1 VVVLISGRG
10 SNMRALVEHS
20 RVQPG
25 AYEVVRV
32 LSDKPAA
39 AGLDLARDLGVAA
52 AAVPAFGSAAGK
64 PADRAE
70 YEPRLAA
77 VVDEC
82 SPALI
87 VLAGFMRILSPE
99 FVNRYAGRI
108 LNIHPSLLPKY
119 PGLHTHRAVLAAGDP
134 VHGATVHFVTAE
146 LDGGPPVIQ
155 ATVPV
160 RPGDDEAT
168 LAARVQAEEH
178 RIYPLAVGW
187 YCEGRLRCR
196 DGLAWLDG
204 APLAVPVQYDRDAPS
219 AAAPSAGAPHAGAS
233 QADASQAGAFRA
245 DAPPPG
251 PREVGAPSAD
261 ASQAGSPPRN
271 RGKAGS

>member
-1 VVVLISGRG
+1 LSDESTPQPIVVLISGRG

-20 RVQPG
+20 RGP
-25 AYEVVRV
+25 ASSYEVVHV
-32 LSDKPAA
+32 LSDRPAA
-39 AGLDLARDLGVAA
+39 AGLALARDFGIAA
-52 AAVPAFGSAAGK
+52 AAVPASGGAAGS
-64 PADRAE
+64 PGRAE
-70 YEPRLAA
+70 YDRRLAA
-77 VVDEC
+77 AIDEC
-82 SPALI
+82 APALV

-146 LDGGPPVIQ
+146 LDGGPPIVQ
-155 ATVPV
+155 AMVPV
-160 RPGDDEAT
+160 RPDDDETT

-196 DGLAWLDG
+196 EGRAWLDG
-204 APLAVPVQYDRDAPS
+204 KALDVPVQYRGGDLPGGAPRGGQRG
-219 AAAPSAGAPHAGAS
+219 AAP
-233 QADASQAGAFRA
+233 
-245 DAPPPG
+245 
-251 PREVGAPSAD
+251 
-261 ASQAGSPPRN
+261 GSR
-271 RGKAGS
+271 

>member
-1 VVVLISGRG
+1 LSTERAPQPIVVLISGRG

-20 RVQPG
+20 RAEAR

-39 AGLDLARDLGVAA
+39 AGLVLARDLGVAA
-52 AAVPAFGSAAGK
+52 AAVPACGDAAGN
-64 PADRAE
+64 PPGRAE
-70 YEPRLAA
+70 YDRRLAA
-77 VVDEC
+77 AIDEC
-82 SPALI
+82 APALI

-108 LNIHPSLLPKY
+108 MNIHPSLLPKY

-134 VHGATVHFVTAE
+134 IHGATVHFVTTE
-146 LDGGPPVIQ
+146 LDGGPPIIQ
-155 ATVPV
+155 AKVQV
-160 RPGDDEAT
+160 RPDDDEAI

-196 DGLAWLDG
+196 EGRAWLDG
-204 APLAVPVQYDRDAPS
+204 EALGVPVQYERGDRRGADQPDRASPG
-219 AAAPSAGAPHAGAS
+219 GAPA
-233 QADASQAGAFRA
+233 
-245 DAPPPG
+245 
-251 PREVGAPSAD
+251 
-261 ASQAGSPPRN
+261 RN
-271 RGKAGS
+271 R

>member
-1 VVVLISGRG
+1 
-10 SNMRALVEHS
+10 MRALVEHS
-20 RVQPG
+20 RAEPR

-39 AGLDLARDLGVAA
+39 AGLALARDLGVAA
-52 AAVPAFGSAAGK
+52 TAVPSSGSAAGS
-64 PADRAE
+64 PSGRAE
-70 YEPRLAA
+70 YDRRLSAA
-77 VVDEC
+77 IDEC
-82 SPALI
+82 APALI

-146 LDGGPPVIQ
+146 LDGGPPIIQ
-155 ATVPV
+155 AVVPV
-160 RPGDDEAT
+160 RPDDDEAT

-178 RIYPLAVGW
+178 RVYPLAVGW

-196 DGLAWLDG
+196 AGRAWLDDE
-204 APLAVPVQYDRDAPS
+204 ALDVPVRYDGGD
-219 AAAPSAGAPHAGAS
+219 
-233 QADASQAGAFRA
+233 
-245 DAPPPG
+245 
-251 PREVGAPSAD
+251 
-261 ASQAGSPPRN
+261 PPR
-271 RGKAGS
+271 RR

>member
-1 VVVLISGRG
+1 LSNERTPQPIVVLISGRG

-20 RVQPG
+20 RADAR

-39 AGLDLARDLGVAA
+39 AGLALAKDLGVAA
-52 AAVPAFGSAAGK
+52 AAVPASGGAAGS
-64 PADRAE
+64 PSGRAE
-70 YEPRLAA
+70 YDRRLAA
-77 VVDEC
+77 AIDEC
-82 SPALI
+82 APALI

-99 FVNRYAGRI
+99 FVNRFAGRI

-146 LDGGPPVIQ
+146 LDGGPPIIQ
-155 ATVPV
+155 AVVQV
-160 RPGDDEAT
+160 RPDDDEAT

-178 RIYPLAVGW
+178 HIYPLAVGW

-196 DGLAWLDG
+196 EDRAWLDG
-204 APLAVPVQYDRDAPS
+204 EPLGAPVQYDGGDPQGGPPR
-219 AAAPSAGAPHAGAS
+219 AGPTPG
-233 QADASQAGAFRA
+233 G
-245 DAPPPG
+245 APPPS
-251 PREVGAPSAD
+251 R
-261 ASQAGSPPRN
+261 
-271 RGKAGS
+271 

>member
-1 VVVLISGRG
+1 LSSERTPQPIVVLISGRG

-20 RVQPG
+20 RADAR

-39 AGLDLARDLGVAA
+39 AGLALARDLGVTA
-52 AAVPAFGSAAGK
+52 AAVPAS
-64 PADRAE
+64 AE
-70 YEPRLAA
+70 YDRRLAA
-77 VVDEC
+77 AIDEC
-82 SPALI
+82 APALI

-146 LDGGPPVIQ
+146 LDGGPPIIQ
-155 ATVPV
+155 AVVPV
-160 RPGDDEAT
+160 RPDDDEAT

-178 RIYPLAVGW
+178 HIYPLAVGW
-187 YCEGRLRCR
+187 YCEGRLLCR
-196 DGLAWLDG
+196 EGRAWLDG
-204 APLAVPVQYDRDAPS
+204 VPLGAPVQYG
-219 AAAPSAGAPHAGAS
+219 GAPA
-233 QADASQAGAFRA
+233 Q
-245 DAPPPG
+245 
-251 PREVGAPSAD
+251 
-261 ASQAGSPPRN
+261 N
-271 RGKAGS
+271 R

>member
-1 VVVLISGRG
+1 LSGERTPRPIVVLISGRG

-20 RVQPG
+20 RAQ
-25 AYEVVRV
+25 ASSYEVVRV

-39 AGLDLARDLGVAA
+39 GGLALAQDLGVAA
-52 AAVPAFGSAAGK
+52 AAVPASGSAAGS
-64 PADRAE
+64 PSGRAE
-70 YEPRLAA
+70 FDRRLSGAI
-77 VVDEC
+77 DEC
-82 SPALI
+82 APALI

-146 LDGGPPVIQ
+146 LDGGPPIIQ
-155 ATVPV
+155 AVVQV

-178 RIYPLAVGW
+178 HIYPLAVGW

-196 DGLAWLDG
+196 AGRAWLDG
-204 APLAVPVQYDRDAPS
+204 EALDVPVRFDGGD
-219 AAAPSAGAPHAGAS
+219 
-233 QADASQAGAFRA
+233 
-245 DAPPPG
+245 
-251 PREVGAPSAD
+251 
-261 ASQAGSPPRN
+261 PPR
-271 RGKAGS
+271 RR